1 MIKDERLDICK
12 KIQKEVSN
20 NIIQNNLI
28 KNNDKIVVAVSG
40 GPDSMCLLTVLNDL
54 KSLFKKKYN
63 INYELVVAH
72 VNHSIRPESEN
83 EKIYVENVCEKL
95 NFKKISFRLS
105 DSTMPIY
112 NAIMEKIGWKHTDK
126 TELFMSI
133 DRNPKER
140 KDLRLQSAQG
150 KIMMPEESLIWVPAT
165 IIHKLEG
172 KVAEETLKKATNTKK
187 NSKYRYNKI
196 YPIASLAFMCAIIMA
211 IVLPN
216 KSMAPINEVTDEQTK
231 ISQELPKVENFKNL
245 YAMLKA
251 RDTKRYYID
260 DMLSVDSITNAN
272 SKNETATNEV
282 ANDYSKTNTQVQGV
296 DEADIVKTD
305 GTYIY
310 YLTNEKLTIIN
321 TENASQMKEMS
332 TIKFDETFTPEEIF
346 LNNDKIIVIGKRYEY
361 DKTERKIGIDED
373 FLYPN
378 YMDKTYTSAKLYNVK
393 DKTNPT
399 LERTVEVEGDY
410 LTARMIGSN
419 VYIASNK
426 YMYYAYICNTYK
438 STELNED
445 DFKPHYLDTATSNET
460 KSINFDCIYYIPEF
474 EDTNYLNIVAFNI
487 TNNQEANVESYLGA
501 GEEIYASKE
510 NLYVTKTKYDYERK
524 NKTSIT
530 TEIYKFNLN
539 NANCT
544 FAKAGDVPGSVLN
557 QFSMDECN
565 GYFRIATT
573 DSTSWNSESNTN
585 NLYVLNEN
593 LETIGKIEGLA
604 KGERI
609 YSVRFMGNRAYMV
622 TFVETDPLFVI
633 DLSNPTTP
641 TVLGELK
648 IPGYSKYLHPYDETH
663 LIGIGEDTEVVNYGY
678 GDRVVTNG
686 MKMAM
691 FDVTDPNNPQELYNV
706 KIGEK
711 GTYSELLYNHKAL
724 LFSKEK
730 NIIAFPISIT
740 DNDYKVTFQ
749 GAIVYGV
756 SLEKGFE
763 LKTKIS
769 NSATDYDRYYS
780 RNRVERIIYIKDTL
794 FTLSNGLIKA
804 VDLNTFET
812 KGSIELN

>member
-1 MIKDERLDICK
+1 MSKKDYI
-12 KIQKEVSN
+12 N
-20 NIIQNNLI
+20 
-28 KNNDKIVVAVSG
+28 AVNEINVNE
-40 GPDSMCLLTVLNDL
+40 TL
-54 KSLFKKKYN
+54 K
-63 INYELVVAH
+63 
-72 VNHSIRPESEN
+72 
-83 EKIYVENVCEKL
+83 
-95 NFKKISFRLS
+95 
-105 DSTMPIY
+105 
-112 NAIMEKIGWKHTDK
+112 
-126 TELFMSI
+126 
-133 DRNPKER
+133 
-140 KDLRLQSAQG
+140 Q
-150 KIMMPEESLIWVPAT
+150 
-165 IIHKLEG
+165 
-172 KVAEETLKKATNTKK
+172 ETLKKATNTKK

-332 TIKFDETFTPEEIF
+332 TIKFDETFTPEELF
-346 LNNDKIIVIGKRYEY
+346 LNNDKIIVIGTRYEY

-373 FLYPN
+373 YLYPN

-393 DKTNPT
+393 DKINPT

>member
-1 MIKDERLDICK
+1 MSKKDYI
-12 KIQKEVSN
+12 N
-20 NIIQNNLI
+20 
-28 KNNDKIVVAVSG
+28 AVNEINVNE
-40 GPDSMCLLTVLNDL
+40 TL
-54 KSLFKKKYN
+54 K
-63 INYELVVAH
+63 
-72 VNHSIRPESEN
+72 
-83 EKIYVENVCEKL
+83 
-95 NFKKISFRLS
+95 
-105 DSTMPIY
+105 
-112 NAIMEKIGWKHTDK
+112 
-126 TELFMSI
+126 
-133 DRNPKER
+133 
-140 KDLRLQSAQG
+140 Q
-150 KIMMPEESLIWVPAT
+150 
-165 IIHKLEG
+165 
-172 KVAEETLKKATNTKK
+172 ETLKKATNTKK

-216 KSMAPINEVTDEQTK
+216 KSIAPINEVTAEQTK

-245 YAMLKA
+245 YAMLKT
-251 RDTKRYYID
+251 RTTNRYTID
-260 DMLSVDSITNAN
+260 DMLSVDSTTNAN

-332 TIKFDETFTPEEIF
+332 TIKFDETFTPEELF
-346 LNNDKIIVIGKRYEY
+346 LNNDKIIVIGTRYEY

-373 FLYPN
+373 YLYPN

-393 DKTNPT
+393 DKINPT

-510 NLYVTKTKYDYERK
+510 NLYVTKTKYDYEK
-524 NKTSIT
+524 NNKTSIT

-663 LIGIGEDTEVVNYGY
+663 LIGIGEDTDVVNYGY

-730 NIIAFPISIT
+730 NIIAFPVSIT
-740 DNDYKVTFQ
+740 EDDYKVTFQ

-812 KGSIELN
+812 KGSIELR

>member
-1 MIKDERLDICK
+1 MSKKDYI
-12 KIQKEVSN
+12 N
-20 NIIQNNLI
+20 
-28 KNNDKIVVAVSG
+28 AVNEINVNE
-40 GPDSMCLLTVLNDL
+40 TL
-54 KSLFKKKYN
+54 K
-63 INYELVVAH
+63 
-72 VNHSIRPESEN
+72 
-83 EKIYVENVCEKL
+83 
-95 NFKKISFRLS
+95 
-105 DSTMPIY
+105 
-112 NAIMEKIGWKHTDK
+112 
-126 TELFMSI
+126 
-133 DRNPKER
+133 
-140 KDLRLQSAQG
+140 Q
-150 KIMMPEESLIWVPAT
+150 
-165 IIHKLEG
+165 
-172 KVAEETLKKATNTKK
+172 ETLKKETNTKK

-282 ANDYSKTNTQVQGV
+282 ANDYSKTHTQVQGV
-296 DEADIVKTD
+296 DEADLVQTD

-361 DKTERKIGIDED
+361 DKTARKIGIDED

>member
-1 MIKDERLDICK
+1 MSKKDYIDAVNEIKVNE
-12 KIQKEVSN
+12 E
-20 NIIQNNLI
+20 
-28 KNNDKIVVAVSG
+28 
-40 GPDSMCLLTVLNDL
+40 L
-54 KSLFKKKYN
+54 K
-63 INYELVVAH
+63 
-72 VNHSIRPESEN
+72 
-83 EKIYVENVCEKL
+83 
-95 NFKKISFRLS
+95 
-105 DSTMPIY
+105 
-112 NAIMEKIGWKHTDK
+112 
-126 TELFMSI
+126 
-133 DRNPKER
+133 
-140 KDLRLQSAQG
+140 Q
-150 KIMMPEESLIWVPAT
+150 
-165 IIHKLEG
+165 
-172 KVAEETLKKATNTKK
+172 ETLKKVTNTKK
-187 NSKYRYNKI
+187 TPYRFNKI

-216 KSMAPINEVTDEQTK
+216 KSMAPINEVTAEQTK
-231 ISQELPKVENFKNL
+231 ISQKLPKVENFKNL

-251 RDTKRYYID
+251 RDTKRYYIE
-260 DMLSVDSITNAN
+260 DMFSVDSITNEN
-272 SKNETATNEV
+272 SKNETATNE
-282 ANDYSKTNTQVQGV
+282 AADDYSKTNTQVQGV

-305 GTYIY
+305 GTHIY
-310 YLTNEKLTIIN
+310 YLANEKLTIIN

-332 TIKFDETFTPEEIF
+332 TIEFDETFTPEEIF
-346 LNNDKIIVIGKRYEY
+346 LNNDKIIVIGTRYEY

-373 FLYPN
+373 YLYPN
-378 YMDKTYTSAKLYNVK
+378 YMDRTYTSAKIYNVK

-399 LERTVEVEGDY
+399 LERTVEVEGSY
-410 LTARMIGSN
+410 LTARMIDSN

-740 DNDYKVTFQ
+740 ENDYKVTFQ

-780 RNRVERIIYIKDTL
+780 RNSVERIIYIKDTL

-812 KGSIELN
+812 KGSIELR

>member
-1 MIKDERLDICK
+1 MSKKDYI
-12 KIQKEVSN
+12 N
-20 NIIQNNLI
+20 
-28 KNNDKIVVAVSG
+28 AV
-40 GPDSMCLLTVLNDL
+40 NE
-54 KSLFKKKYN
+54 
-63 INYELVVAH
+63 IN
-72 VNHSIRPESEN
+72 VN
-83 EKIYVENVCEKL
+83 
-95 NFKKISFRLS
+95 
-105 DSTMPIY
+105 
-112 NAIMEKIGWKHTDK
+112 
-126 TELFMSI
+126 
-133 DRNPKER
+133 
-140 KDLRLQSAQG
+140 
-150 KIMMPEESLIWVPAT
+150 
-165 IIHKLEG
+165 
-172 KVAEETLKKATNTKK
+172 ETLKQETLRKATNTKK
-187 NSKYRYNKI
+187 TPKYRFNKV

-216 KSMAPINEVTDEQTK
+216 KSIAPINEVTDEQTK

-332 TIKFDETFTPEEIF
+332 TIKFDETFTPEELF
-346 LNNDKIIVIGKRYEY
+346 LNNDKLIVIGTRYEY

-373 FLYPN
+373 YLYPN

-393 DKTNPT
+393 DKINPT

-410 LTARMIGSN
+410 LTARMIDSN
-419 VYIASNK
+419 VYIVSNK
-426 YMYYAYICNTYK
+426 YMYYAYICDMYRF
-438 STELNED
+438 SELNED

-510 NLYVTKTKYDYERK
+510 NLYVTKTKYDYEK
-524 NKTSIT
+524 NNKTSIT

-573 DSTSWNSESNTN
+573 DSTSWDSESDTN

-691 FDVTDPNNPQELYNV
+691 FDVTDPNNPKELYNV

-740 DNDYKVTFQ
+740 ENDYKVTFQ

-812 KGSIELN
+812 KGSIELR

>member
-1 MIKDERLDICK
+1 MSKKDYI
-12 KIQKEVSN
+12 N
-20 NIIQNNLI
+20 
-28 KNNDKIVVAVSG
+28 AVNEINVNE
-40 GPDSMCLLTVLNDL
+40 TL
-54 KSLFKKKYN
+54 K
-63 INYELVVAH
+63 
-72 VNHSIRPESEN
+72 
-83 EKIYVENVCEKL
+83 
-95 NFKKISFRLS
+95 
-105 DSTMPIY
+105 
-112 NAIMEKIGWKHTDK
+112 
-126 TELFMSI
+126 
-133 DRNPKER
+133 
-140 KDLRLQSAQG
+140 Q
-150 KIMMPEESLIWVPAT
+150 
-165 IIHKLEG
+165 
-172 KVAEETLKKATNTKK
+172 ETLKKATNTKK

-216 KSMAPINEVTDEQTK
+216 KIIAPINEVTDEQTK

-332 TIKFDETFTPEEIF
+332 TIKFDETFTPEELF
-346 LNNDKIIVIGKRYEY
+346 LNNDKIIVIGTRYEY

-373 FLYPN
+373 YLYPN

-393 DKTNPT
+393 DKINPT

-565 GYFRIATT
+565 GYFRISTT

-740 DNDYKVTFQ
+740 ENDYKVTFQ

>member
-1 MIKDERLDICK
+1 MSKKDYI
-12 KIQKEVSN
+12 N
-20 NIIQNNLI
+20 
-28 KNNDKIVVAVSG
+28 AVNEINVNE
-40 GPDSMCLLTVLNDL
+40 TL
-54 KSLFKKKYN
+54 K
-63 INYELVVAH
+63 
-72 VNHSIRPESEN
+72 
-83 EKIYVENVCEKL
+83 
-95 NFKKISFRLS
+95 
-105 DSTMPIY
+105 
-112 NAIMEKIGWKHTDK
+112 
-126 TELFMSI
+126 
-133 DRNPKER
+133 
-140 KDLRLQSAQG
+140 Q
-150 KIMMPEESLIWVPAT
+150 
-165 IIHKLEG
+165 
-172 KVAEETLKKATNTKK
+172 ETLKKATNTKK

-216 KSMAPINEVTDEQTK
+216 KSIAPINEVTDEQTK

-321 TENASQMKEMS
+321 TENARQMKEMS
-332 TIKFDETFTPEEIF
+332 TIKFDETFTPEELF
-346 LNNDKIIVIGKRYEY
+346 LNNDKIIVIGTRYEY

-373 FLYPN
+373 YLYPN

-393 DKTNPT
+393 DKINPT

>member
-1 MIKDERLDICK
+1 MSKKDYI
-12 KIQKEVSN
+12 N
-20 NIIQNNLI
+20 
-28 KNNDKIVVAVSG
+28 AV
-40 GPDSMCLLTVLNDL
+40 NE
-54 KSLFKKKYN
+54 
-63 INYELVVAH
+63 IN
-72 VNHSIRPESEN
+72 VN
-83 EKIYVENVCEKL
+83 
-95 NFKKISFRLS
+95 
-105 DSTMPIY
+105 
-112 NAIMEKIGWKHTDK
+112 
-126 TELFMSI
+126 
-133 DRNPKER
+133 
-140 KDLRLQSAQG
+140 
-150 KIMMPEESLIWVPAT
+150 
-165 IIHKLEG
+165 
-172 KVAEETLKKATNTKK
+172 ETLKQETLRKATNTKK
-187 NSKYRYNKI
+187 TPKYRFNKV

-216 KSMAPINEVTDEQTK
+216 KSIAPINEVTAEQTK
-231 ISQELPKVENFKNL
+231 ISQELPKVESFKNL
-245 YAMLKA
+245 YAMLKT
-251 RDTKRYYID
+251 RTTNRYTID

-332 TIKFDETFTPEEIF
+332 TIKFDETFTPEELF
-346 LNNDKIIVIGKRYEY
+346 LNNDKIIVIGTRYEY

-373 FLYPN
+373 YLYPN

-393 DKTNPT
+393 DKINPT

-438 STELNED
+438 TTELNED

-691 FDVTDPNNPQELYNV
+691 FDVTDPNNPKELYNV

-730 NIIAFPISIT
+730 NIIAFPVSIT
-740 DNDYKVTFQ
+740 EDDYKVTFQ

-812 KGSIELN
+812 KGSIELR

>member
-1 MIKDERLDICK
+1 MSKKDYIDAVNEIKVNE
-12 KIQKEVSN
+12 E
-20 NIIQNNLI
+20 
-28 KNNDKIVVAVSG
+28 
-40 GPDSMCLLTVLNDL
+40 L
-54 KSLFKKKYN
+54 K
-63 INYELVVAH
+63 
-72 VNHSIRPESEN
+72 
-83 EKIYVENVCEKL
+83 
-95 NFKKISFRLS
+95 
-105 DSTMPIY
+105 
-112 NAIMEKIGWKHTDK
+112 
-126 TELFMSI
+126 
-133 DRNPKER
+133 
-140 KDLRLQSAQG
+140 Q
-150 KIMMPEESLIWVPAT
+150 
-165 IIHKLEG
+165 
-172 KVAEETLKKATNTKK
+172 ETLKKVTNTKK
-187 NSKYRYNKI
+187 TPKYRFNKI

-794 FTLSNGLIKA
+794 FTLSNALIKA
-804 VDLNTFET
+804 VNLNTFET

>member
-1 MIKDERLDICK
+1 MSKKDYI
-12 KIQKEVSN
+12 N
-20 NIIQNNLI
+20 
-28 KNNDKIVVAVSG
+28 AVNEINVNE
-40 GPDSMCLLTVLNDL
+40 TL
-54 KSLFKKKYN
+54 K
-63 INYELVVAH
+63 
-72 VNHSIRPESEN
+72 
-83 EKIYVENVCEKL
+83 
-95 NFKKISFRLS
+95 
-105 DSTMPIY
+105 
-112 NAIMEKIGWKHTDK
+112 
-126 TELFMSI
+126 
-133 DRNPKER
+133 
-140 KDLRLQSAQG
+140 Q
-150 KIMMPEESLIWVPAT
+150 
-165 IIHKLEG
+165 
-172 KVAEETLKKATNTKK
+172 ETLKKATNTKK

-216 KSMAPINEVTDEQTK
+216 KSIAPINEVTAEQTK

-332 TIKFDETFTPEEIF
+332 TIKFDETFTPEELF
-346 LNNDKIIVIGKRYEY
+346 LNNDKLIVIGTRYEY

-373 FLYPN
+373 YLYPN

-393 DKTNPT
+393 DKINPT

-410 LTARMIGSN
+410 LTARMIDSN

-510 NLYVTKTKYDYERK
+510 NLYVTKTKYDYEK
-524 NKTSIT
+524 NNKTSIT

-663 LIGIGEDTEVVNYGY
+663 LIGIGEDTDVVNYGY

-730 NIIAFPISIT
+730 NIIAFPVSIT
-740 DNDYKVTFQ
+740 EDDYKVTFQ

-794 FTLSNGLIKA
+794 FTLSNSLIKA

-812 KGSIELN
+812 KGSIELH

>member
-1 MIKDERLDICK
+1 MSKKDYI
-12 KIQKEVSN
+12 N
-20 NIIQNNLI
+20 
-28 KNNDKIVVAVSG
+28 AVNEINVNE
-40 GPDSMCLLTVLNDL
+40 TL
-54 KSLFKKKYN
+54 K
-63 INYELVVAH
+63 
-72 VNHSIRPESEN
+72 
-83 EKIYVENVCEKL
+83 
-95 NFKKISFRLS
+95 
-105 DSTMPIY
+105 
-112 NAIMEKIGWKHTDK
+112 
-126 TELFMSI
+126 
-133 DRNPKER
+133 
-140 KDLRLQSAQG
+140 Q
-150 KIMMPEESLIWVPAT
+150 
-165 IIHKLEG
+165 
-172 KVAEETLKKATNTKK
+172 ETLKKATNTKK

-740 DNDYKVTFQ
+740 ENDYKVTFQ

>member
-1 MIKDERLDICK
+1 MSKKDYI
-12 KIQKEVSN
+12 N
-20 NIIQNNLI
+20 
-28 KNNDKIVVAVSG
+28 AVNEINVNE
-40 GPDSMCLLTVLNDL
+40 TL
-54 KSLFKKKYN
+54 K
-63 INYELVVAH
+63 
-72 VNHSIRPESEN
+72 
-83 EKIYVENVCEKL
+83 
-95 NFKKISFRLS
+95 
-105 DSTMPIY
+105 
-112 NAIMEKIGWKHTDK
+112 
-126 TELFMSI
+126 
-133 DRNPKER
+133 
-140 KDLRLQSAQG
+140 Q
-150 KIMMPEESLIWVPAT
+150 
-165 IIHKLEG
+165 
-172 KVAEETLKKATNTKK
+172 ETLKKATNTKK

-216 KSMAPINEVTDEQTK
+216 KSIAPINEVTDEQTK

-321 TENASQMKEMS
+321 TENATQMKEMS

-373 FLYPN
+373 YLYPN

-393 DKTNPT
+393 DKINPT

>member
-1 MIKDERLDICK
+1 MSKKDYI
-12 KIQKEVSN
+12 N
-20 NIIQNNLI
+20 
-28 KNNDKIVVAVSG
+28 AV
-40 GPDSMCLLTVLNDL
+40 NE
-54 KSLFKKKYN
+54 
-63 INYELVVAH
+63 IN
-72 VNHSIRPESEN
+72 VN
-83 EKIYVENVCEKL
+83 
-95 NFKKISFRLS
+95 
-105 DSTMPIY
+105 
-112 NAIMEKIGWKHTDK
+112 
-126 TELFMSI
+126 
-133 DRNPKER
+133 
-140 KDLRLQSAQG
+140 
-150 KIMMPEESLIWVPAT
+150 
-165 IIHKLEG
+165 
-172 KVAEETLKKATNTKK
+172 ETLKQETLRKATNTKK
-187 NSKYRYNKI
+187 TPKYRFNKV

-216 KSMAPINEVTDEQTK
+216 KSIAPINEVTDEQTK

-393 DKTNPT
+393 DKINPT

-633 DLSNPTTP
+633 DLSNPTIP

-794 FTLSNGLIKA
+794 FTLSNVLIKA

-812 KGSIELN
+812 KGSIELR

>member
-1 MIKDERLDICK
+1 MSKKDYI
-12 KIQKEVSN
+12 N
-20 NIIQNNLI
+20 
-28 KNNDKIVVAVSG
+28 AVNEINVNE
-40 GPDSMCLLTVLNDL
+40 TL
-54 KSLFKKKYN
+54 K
-63 INYELVVAH
+63 
-72 VNHSIRPESEN
+72 
-83 EKIYVENVCEKL
+83 
-95 NFKKISFRLS
+95 
-105 DSTMPIY
+105 
-112 NAIMEKIGWKHTDK
+112 
-126 TELFMSI
+126 
-133 DRNPKER
+133 
-140 KDLRLQSAQG
+140 Q
-150 KIMMPEESLIWVPAT
+150 
-165 IIHKLEG
+165 
-172 KVAEETLKKATNTKK
+172 ETLKKATNTKK

-769 NSATDYDRYYS
+769 NSATDYDKYYS

>member
-1 MIKDERLDICK
+1 MSKKDYI
-12 KIQKEVSN
+12 N
-20 NIIQNNLI
+20 
-28 KNNDKIVVAVSG
+28 AVNEINVNE
-40 GPDSMCLLTVLNDL
+40 TL
-54 KSLFKKKYN
+54 K
-63 INYELVVAH
+63 
-72 VNHSIRPESEN
+72 
-83 EKIYVENVCEKL
+83 
-95 NFKKISFRLS
+95 
-105 DSTMPIY
+105 
-112 NAIMEKIGWKHTDK
+112 
-126 TELFMSI
+126 
-133 DRNPKER
+133 
-140 KDLRLQSAQG
+140 Q
-150 KIMMPEESLIWVPAT
+150 
-165 IIHKLEG
+165 
-172 KVAEETLKKATNTKK
+172 ETLKKATNTKK

-216 KSMAPINEVTDEQTK
+216 KSIAPINEVTDEQTK

-321 TENASQMKEMS
+321 TENTSQMKEMS
-332 TIKFDETFTPEEIF
+332 TIKFDETFTPEELF
-346 LNNDKIIVIGKRYEY
+346 LNNDKIIVIGTRYEY

-373 FLYPN
+373 YLYPN

-393 DKTNPT
+393 DKINPA

-812 KGSIELN
+812 KGSIELR

>member
-1 MIKDERLDICK
+1 MSKKDYI
-12 KIQKEVSN
+12 N
-20 NIIQNNLI
+20 
-28 KNNDKIVVAVSG
+28 AV
-40 GPDSMCLLTVLNDL
+40 NE
-54 KSLFKKKYN
+54 
-63 INYELVVAH
+63 IN
-72 VNHSIRPESEN
+72 VN
-83 EKIYVENVCEKL
+83 
-95 NFKKISFRLS
+95 
-105 DSTMPIY
+105 
-112 NAIMEKIGWKHTDK
+112 
-126 TELFMSI
+126 
-133 DRNPKER
+133 
-140 KDLRLQSAQG
+140 
-150 KIMMPEESLIWVPAT
+150 
-165 IIHKLEG
+165 
-172 KVAEETLKKATNTKK
+172 ETLKQETLRKATNTKK
-187 NSKYRYNKI
+187 TPKYRFNKV

-216 KSMAPINEVTDEQTK
+216 KSIAPINEVTAEQTK

-245 YAMLKA
+245 YAMLKT
-251 RDTKRYYID
+251 RTTNRYTID
-260 DMLSVDSITNAN
+260 DMLSVDSTTNAN

-305 GTYIY
+305 GTHIY
-310 YLTNEKLTIIN
+310 YLANEKLTIIN

-332 TIKFDETFTPEEIF
+332 TIEFDETFTPEELF
-346 LNNDKIIVIGKRYEY
+346 FNNDKIIVIGTRFEY
-361 DKTERKIGIDED
+361 DEREKRIGIDD
-373 FLYPN
+373 DYLYPN
-378 YMDKTYTSAKLYNVK
+378 YMDKTYTSAKIYNVK

-399 LERTVEVEGDY
+399 LERTVEVEGSY
-410 LTARMIGSN
+410 LTARMIDSN

-445 DFKPHYLDTATSNET
+445 DFKAHYLDTATSNET

-691 FDVTDPNNPQELYNV
+691 FDVTDPNNPKELYNV

-740 DNDYKVTFQ
+740 ENDYKVTFQ

-812 KGSIELN
+812 KGSIELR

>member
-1 MIKDERLDICK
+1 MSKKDYI
-12 KIQKEVSN
+12 N
-20 NIIQNNLI
+20 
-28 KNNDKIVVAVSG
+28 AV
-40 GPDSMCLLTVLNDL
+40 NE
-54 KSLFKKKYN
+54 
-63 INYELVVAH
+63 IN
-72 VNHSIRPESEN
+72 VN
-83 EKIYVENVCEKL
+83 
-95 NFKKISFRLS
+95 
-105 DSTMPIY
+105 
-112 NAIMEKIGWKHTDK
+112 
-126 TELFMSI
+126 
-133 DRNPKER
+133 
-140 KDLRLQSAQG
+140 
-150 KIMMPEESLIWVPAT
+150 
-165 IIHKLEG
+165 
-172 KVAEETLKKATNTKK
+172 ETLKQETLRKATNTKK
-187 NSKYRYNKI
+187 TPKYRFNKV

-216 KSMAPINEVTDEQTK
+216 KSIAPINEVTAEQTK

-332 TIKFDETFTPEEIF
+332 TIKFDETFTPEELF
-346 LNNDKIIVIGKRYEY
+346 LNNDKLIVIGTRYEY

-373 FLYPN
+373 YLYPN

-393 DKTNPT
+393 DKINPT

-419 VYIASNK
+419 VYIVSNK
-426 YMYYAYICNTYK
+426 YMYYAYICDMHK
-438 STELNED
+438 FSELNED
-445 DFKPHYLDTATSNET
+445 DFKPNYLDTATSNET

-487 TNNQEANVESYLGA
+487 TNKQEANVESYLGA

-510 NLYVTKTKYDYERK
+510 NLYVTKTKYDYVK
-524 NKTSIT
+524 NNKTSIT

-730 NIIAFPISIT
+730 NIIAFPVSIT
-740 DNDYKVTFQ
+740 EDDYKVTFQ

-794 FTLSNGLIKA
+794 FTLSNVLIKA

>member
-1 MIKDERLDICK
+1 MSKKDYI
-12 KIQKEVSN
+12 N
-20 NIIQNNLI
+20 
-28 KNNDKIVVAVSG
+28 AVNEINVNE
-40 GPDSMCLLTVLNDL
+40 TL
-54 KSLFKKKYN
+54 K
-63 INYELVVAH
+63 
-72 VNHSIRPESEN
+72 
-83 EKIYVENVCEKL
+83 
-95 NFKKISFRLS
+95 
-105 DSTMPIY
+105 
-112 NAIMEKIGWKHTDK
+112 
-126 TELFMSI
+126 
-133 DRNPKER
+133 
-140 KDLRLQSAQG
+140 Q
-150 KIMMPEESLIWVPAT
+150 
-165 IIHKLEG
+165 
-172 KVAEETLKKATNTKK
+172 ETLKKATNTKK

-216 KSMAPINEVTDEQTK
+216 KSIAPINEVTDEQTK

-373 FLYPN
+373 YLYPN

-393 DKTNPT
+393 DKINPT

-593 LETIGKIEGLA
+593 LETIAKIEGLA

-740 DNDYKVTFQ
+740 ENDYKVTFQ

>member
-1 MIKDERLDICK
+1 MSKKDYI
-12 KIQKEVSN
+12 N
-20 NIIQNNLI
+20 
-28 KNNDKIVVAVSG
+28 AVNEINVNE
-40 GPDSMCLLTVLNDL
+40 TL
-54 KSLFKKKYN
+54 K
-63 INYELVVAH
+63 
-72 VNHSIRPESEN
+72 
-83 EKIYVENVCEKL
+83 
-95 NFKKISFRLS
+95 
-105 DSTMPIY
+105 
-112 NAIMEKIGWKHTDK
+112 
-126 TELFMSI
+126 
-133 DRNPKER
+133 
-140 KDLRLQSAQG
+140 Q
-150 KIMMPEESLIWVPAT
+150 
-165 IIHKLEG
+165 
-172 KVAEETLKKATNTKK
+172 ETLKKATNTKK
-187 NSKYRYNKI
+187 KSKYRYNKI

-216 KSMAPINEVTDEQTK
+216 KSIAPINEVTDEQTK

-373 FLYPN
+373 YLYPN

-393 DKTNPT
+393 DKINPT
-399 LERTVEVEGDY
+399 LERTVEVEGSY

-487 TNNQEANVESYLGA
+487 TNNQEAKVESYLGA

>member
-1 MIKDERLDICK
+1 MSKKDYIDAVNEIKVNE
-12 KIQKEVSN
+12 E
-20 NIIQNNLI
+20 
-28 KNNDKIVVAVSG
+28 
-40 GPDSMCLLTVLNDL
+40 L
-54 KSLFKKKYN
+54 K
-63 INYELVVAH
+63 
-72 VNHSIRPESEN
+72 
-83 EKIYVENVCEKL
+83 
-95 NFKKISFRLS
+95 
-105 DSTMPIY
+105 
-112 NAIMEKIGWKHTDK
+112 
-126 TELFMSI
+126 
-133 DRNPKER
+133 
-140 KDLRLQSAQG
+140 Q
-150 KIMMPEESLIWVPAT
+150 
-165 IIHKLEG
+165 
-172 KVAEETLKKATNTKK
+172 ETLRKATNTKK
-187 NSKYRYNKI
+187 TPKYRFNKV

-216 KSMAPINEVTDEQTK
+216 KSIAPINEVKYEQAK
-231 ISQELPKVENFKNL
+231 ISQELPKVESFKNL
-245 YAMLKA
+245 YAMLKT
-251 RDTKRYYID
+251 RDTKRYYIE
-260 DMLSVDSITNAN
+260 DMTSFDSITNAN
-272 SKNETATNEV
+272 TKNETATNEV

-305 GTYIY
+305 GTHIY
-310 YLTNEKLTIIN
+310 YLANEKLTIIN

-332 TIKFDETFTPEEIF
+332 TIEFDEAFTPEELF
-346 LNNDKIIVIGKRYEY
+346 LNNDRIVVIGTRFEY
-361 DKTERKIGIDED
+361 DKRNKSTDNVY
-373 FLYPN
+373 FYPN
-378 YMDKTYTSAKLYNVK
+378 YMDKTYTSAKIYNIK
-393 DKTNPT
+393 NKANPT
-399 LERTVEVEGDY
+399 LERTVEVEGSY
-410 LTARMIGSN
+410 LTARMIDNN
-419 VYIASNK
+419 VYIISNK

-445 DFKPHYLDTATSNET
+445 DFKPHYLDTAASNET

-474 EDTNYLNIVAFNI
+474 EDTNYLNVVAFDI
-487 TNNQEANVESYLGA
+487 TNNKEANVESYLGA

-539 NANCT
+539 NANCI

-557 QFSMDECN
+557 QFSMDESN

-573 DSTSWNSESNTN
+573 DSTSWDSESNTN

-593 LETIGKIEGLA
+593 LETVGKIEGLA

-622 TFVETDPLFVI
+622 TFVQTDPLFVI

-740 DNDYKVTFQ
+740 EDDYKVTFQ

-812 KGSIELN
+812 KGSIELH

>member
-1 MIKDERLDICK
+1 MSKKDYIDAVNEIKVNE
-12 KIQKEVSN
+12 E
-20 NIIQNNLI
+20 
-28 KNNDKIVVAVSG
+28 
-40 GPDSMCLLTVLNDL
+40 L
-54 KSLFKKKYN
+54 K
-63 INYELVVAH
+63 
-72 VNHSIRPESEN
+72 
-83 EKIYVENVCEKL
+83 
-95 NFKKISFRLS
+95 
-105 DSTMPIY
+105 
-112 NAIMEKIGWKHTDK
+112 
-126 TELFMSI
+126 
-133 DRNPKER
+133 
-140 KDLRLQSAQG
+140 Q
-150 KIMMPEESLIWVPAT
+150 
-165 IIHKLEG
+165 
-172 KVAEETLKKATNTKK
+172 ETLKKVTNTKK
-187 NSKYRYNKI
+187 TPKYRFNKI

-216 KSMAPINEVTDEQTK
+216 KIIAPINEVKYEQAK

-251 RDTKRYYID
+251 RDTKRYYIE
-260 DMLSVDSITNAN
+260 DMFSVDSITNEN
-272 SKNETATNEV
+272 SKNETATNE
-282 ANDYSKTNTQVQGV
+282 AADDYSKTNTQVQGV

-305 GTYIY
+305 GTHIY
-310 YLTNEKLTIIN
+310 YLANEKLTIIN

-332 TIKFDETFTPEEIF
+332 TIEFDETFTPEELF
-346 LNNDKIIVIGKRYEY
+346 FNNDKIIVIGTRFEY
-361 DKTERKIGIDED
+361 DEREKKIGIDD
-373 FLYPN
+373 DYLYPN
-378 YMDKTYTSAKLYNVK
+378 YMDKTYTSAKIYNVK

-399 LERTVEVEGDY
+399 LERTVEVEGSY
-410 LTARMIGSN
+410 LTARMIDSN

-740 DNDYKVTFQ
+740 ENDYKVTFQ

-812 KGSIELN
+812 KGSIELR

>member
-1 MIKDERLDICK
+1 MSKKDYI
-12 KIQKEVSN
+12 N
-20 NIIQNNLI
+20 
-28 KNNDKIVVAVSG
+28 AVNEINVNE
-40 GPDSMCLLTVLNDL
+40 TL
-54 KSLFKKKYN
+54 K
-63 INYELVVAH
+63 
-72 VNHSIRPESEN
+72 
-83 EKIYVENVCEKL
+83 
-95 NFKKISFRLS
+95 
-105 DSTMPIY
+105 
-112 NAIMEKIGWKHTDK
+112 
-126 TELFMSI
+126 
-133 DRNPKER
+133 
-140 KDLRLQSAQG
+140 Q
-150 KIMMPEESLIWVPAT
+150 
-165 IIHKLEG
+165 
-172 KVAEETLKKATNTKK
+172 ETLKKATNTKK

-216 KSMAPINEVTDEQTK
+216 KSMAPINEVTAEQTK
-231 ISQELPKVENFKNL
+231 ISQKLPKVENFKNL

-251 RDTKRYYID
+251 RDTKRYYIE
-260 DMLSVDSITNAN
+260 DMFSVDSITNEN
-272 SKNETATNEV
+272 SKNETATNE
-282 ANDYSKTNTQVQGV
+282 AADDYSKTNTQVQGV

-305 GTYIY
+305 GTHIY
-310 YLTNEKLTIIN
+310 YLANEKLTIIN

-332 TIKFDETFTPEEIF
+332 TIEFDETFTPEEIF
-346 LNNDKIIVIGKRYEY
+346 LNNDKIIVIGTRYEY

-373 FLYPN
+373 YLYPN
-378 YMDKTYTSAKLYNVK
+378 YMDRTYTSAKIYNVK

-399 LERTVEVEGDY
+399 LERTVEVEGSY
-410 LTARMIGSN
+410 LTARMIDSN

-740 DNDYKVTFQ
+740 ENDYKVTFQ

-780 RNRVERIIYIKDTL
+780 RNSVERIIYIKDTL

-812 KGSIELN
+812 KGSIELR

>member
-1 MIKDERLDICK
+1 MSKKDYI
-12 KIQKEVSN
+12 N
-20 NIIQNNLI
+20 
-28 KNNDKIVVAVSG
+28 AVNEINVNE
-40 GPDSMCLLTVLNDL
+40 TL
-54 KSLFKKKYN
+54 K
-63 INYELVVAH
+63 
-72 VNHSIRPESEN
+72 
-83 EKIYVENVCEKL
+83 
-95 NFKKISFRLS
+95 
-105 DSTMPIY
+105 
-112 NAIMEKIGWKHTDK
+112 
-126 TELFMSI
+126 
-133 DRNPKER
+133 
-140 KDLRLQSAQG
+140 Q
-150 KIMMPEESLIWVPAT
+150 
-165 IIHKLEG
+165 
-172 KVAEETLKKATNTKK
+172 ETLKKATNTKK

-794 FTLSNGLIKA
+794 FTISNALIKA